1 MIKKRISIV
10 SILLALATSSL
21 LLLSGSKGYAQTE
34 RKPVIVN
41 FSYAPEKIRKGEVWK
56 IYLSVSDPEGNMK
69 KVTFSIN
76 EPGATRY
83 RPSFM
88 YLKKGMEREFAGY
101 FALHTAASRDLSGVE
116 ITLNLSILDGKG
128 NVLADFNFPVEFSGQ
143 KMKPLPPELEAK
155 LNQRISIIDIDLDIM
170 D

>member
-1 MIKKRISIV
+1 MKKKVFVLS
-10 SILLALATSSL
+10 LFLALAGLS
-21 LLLSGSKGYAQTE
+21 LLLSGSRGYAQTE
-34 RKPVIVN
+34 RKPLIVT
-41 FSYAPEKIRKGEVWK
+41 FSYAPEKIQKGAIWK
-56 IYLSVSDPEGNMK
+56 IFLSVTDPEASMK
-69 KVTFSIN
+69 KVTFSIH

-101 FALHTAASRDLSGVE
+101 FALHTAASRDLYGVE

-128 NVLADFNFPVEFSGQ
+128 NVLGDFHFPVEFNGQ
-143 KMKPLPPELEAK
+143 KAKPLPSELEAK
-155 LNQRISIIDIDLDIM
+155 LNQRIGIISIDLDIP

>member
-1 MIKKRISIV
+1 MKKKTISTPAIF
-10 SILLALATSSL
+10 LALAGFSL
-21 LLLSGSKGYAQTE
+21 LLLLGSKGYTQTE
-34 RKPVIVN
+34 GKPLIVN
-41 FSYAPEKIRKGEVWK
+41 FSYAPEKISKGEVWK

-101 FALHTAASRDLSGVE
+101 FALHTRPRLVICMEWRSLL
-116 ITLNLSILDGKG
+116 T
-128 NVLADFNFPVEFSGQ
+128 
-143 KMKPLPPELEAK
+143 
-155 LNQRISIIDIDLDIM
+155 
-170 D
+170 

>member
-1 MIKKRISIV
+1 MKKGKNSIPAIFLV
-10 SILLALATSSL
+10 LAGFSL
-21 LLLSGSKGYAQTE
+21 LLFLGSKGYAQTE
-34 RKPVIVN
+34 RKPLSVN

-69 KVTFSIN
+69 KVTFSIS

-88 YLKKGMEREFAGY
+88 YLKKGMERDFSGY

-116 ITLNLSILDGKG
+116 ITLNLSILDAKG
-128 NVLADFNFPVEFSGQ
+128 NVRGDFNYPLEFDGRQ
-143 KMKPLPPELEAK
+143 VKPLPPEMEAK
-155 LNQRISIIDIDLDIM
+155 LNQRIGIIDIELDIP

>member
-1 MIKKRISIV
+1 MTKMRTSVLSIFLV
-10 SILLALATSSL
+10 LAGLLL

-34 RKPVIVN
+34 RKSLIVN

-56 IYLSVSDPEGNMK
+56 IYLSVTDPEGSMK
-69 KVTFSIN
+69 KVTFSLH

-83 RPSFM
+83 RPTWM
-88 YLKKGMEREFAGY
+88 YLKKGMEREFTGY
-101 FALHTAASRDLSGVE
+101 FALHTTASRDLSGTE

-128 NVLADFNFPVEFSGQ
+128 NILGDFHFPVEFDGQ
-143 KMKPLPPELEAK
+143 KAKPLPPELEAK
-155 LNQRISIIDIDLDIM
+155 LNQRIGMIDIDLDYP

>member
-1 MIKKRISIV
+1 MIKKKISIP
-10 SILLALATSSL
+10 SIFFALAGFSL
-21 LLLSGSKGYAQTE
+21 LLFLGSKGYAQTE
-34 RKPVIVN
+34 GKPLTVN
-41 FSYAPEKIRKGEVWK
+41 FSYAPEKISKGEVWK
-56 IYLSVSDPEGNMK
+56 VYLSVSDPEGNMK
-69 KVTFSIN
+69 KVAFSIN
-76 EPGATRY
+76 ESGATRY

-101 FALHTAASRDLSGVE
+101 FALHTAASRDLYGVE

-128 NVLADFNFPVEFSGQ
+128 NVRGDFNFPLEFDGRQ
-143 KMKPLPPELEAK
+143 MKPLPPELEKK